1 MQSTRDQLQQL
12 AVDIIYPIMPDEQG
26 EGTPNPIVSASDYK
40 VYSTSKNQP
49 AQVKNSNLKKKKSEV
64 GVIPGYNGDVLE

>member
-1 MQSTRDQLQQL
+1 
-12 AVDIIYPIMPDEQG
+12 MPDEQG